1 MLVAKELKDYLFLLM
16 IILQVIIKFLLI
28 LPKNNFFQ
36 EKKLKIATLNLID
49 EMFMINQFMT

>member
-28 LPKNNFFQ
+28 LPKINFFQ